1 MLRRAISIVLAMAGS
16 AWHATAWSQSALMRQ
31 ARDLFKPIPDTP
43 PSLAGNPATPARI
56 ELGKM
61 LYFDP
66 RLSENHSTNCNACHM
81 IGMGGASL
89 VATSPGHRSQ
99 HGNRNAPTIYNAVFD
114 VAQVGNEV
122 ASDRQQQ
129 VGGAL
134 VDPVEAGTTEEQV
147 IEQLKGIPGYAMYF
161 AKAFPGEH
169 DPITFDNLRK
179 AIAVFEATLITPG
192 APFDRYLKGDE
203 RALDSEQKA
212 GLALFISKGCS
223 SCHNG
228 INLGGRMYAPFVA
241 VEIPRPGPQLPWDNR
256 QVVVRGTIGGNYVF
270 RVPSL
275 RNVALTPPYFSSGSV
290 WDLHQAVRGSQLGAP
305 LTDDDVTKITR
316 FLGSLTGNQPA
327 VMLPVLPPSVSEPS
341 RPHP

>member
-1 MLRRAISIVLAMAGS
+1 MLRRAISIVLAMAGC

-256 QVVVRGTIGGNYVF
+256 QVVVRGTLGGNYVY
-270 RVPSL
+270 RVSAL
-275 RNVALTPPYFSSGSV
+275 RYVAVKPPYFSSGSV